1 MKKKERGGYMK
12 LYRSLLYNK
21 ELKLNDVGIYII
33 IADKNEAAVALGLL
47 EDDGMISLSISEIAE
62 LARLDRKTVA
72 KSLEKLEKLH
82 LIAVKRSNGNAIHV
96 SAYSP
101 DDADYVITT
110 RNKIIV

>member
-33 IADKNEAAVALGLL
+33 IADKNEAAVAFGLL

-96 SAYSP
+96 SAHSP
-101 DDADYVITT
+101 DDADFVITT